1 MNKQPPA
8 IVRVRVRGGI
18 VRIPGQ
24 QASRQTITIVTA
36 NFKDARNKR
45 GNRNT
50 RSPTEIICF
59 LNFSAWAMVENNVFR
74 YFRIFQKNRSACAD
88 FDYGSCFKLIHICR
102 QRIIFCLTKIVP
114 VVVLVLDANLVLRKE
129 SLKLGC
135 EGAKVELLNDGMHKA
150 AQITIRPAVCY
161 VGLNDGGYTC
171 SNIYASGKSRLNSLM
186 YSHTSV

>member
-45 GNRNT
+45 WNRNT

-88 FDYGSCFKLIHICR
+88 FDYGGCDPQTPLGDIKEPPASVRVRARGGIERRPGQQASR
-102 QRIIFCLTKIVP
+102 QTITKVTANSK
-114 VVVLVLDANLVLRKE
+114 DA
-129 SLKLGC
+129 
-135 EGAKVELLNDGMHKA
+135 
-150 AQITIRPAVCY
+150 PA
-161 VGLNDGGYTC
+161 
-171 SNIYASGKSRLNSLM
+171 
-186 YSHTSV
+186 

>member
-1 MNKQPPA
+1 MCNRAESLNKQPPA

-50 RSPTEIICF
+50 RSPTDIICF

-74 YFRIFQKNRSACAD
+74 YFRIFQKIGRLAPT
-88 FDYGSCFKLIHICR
+88 LIMGVA
-102 QRIIFCLTKIVP
+102 TPKP
-114 VVVLVLDANLVLRKE
+114 
-129 SLKLGC
+129 
-135 EGAKVELLNDGMHKA
+135 
-150 AQITIRPAVCY
+150 P
-161 VGLNDGGYTC
+161 
-171 SNIYASGKSRLNSLM
+171 
-186 YSHTSV
+186 